1 MNTPKESGSFSLMAK
16 DEVNWWRSGYNVTE
30 DSMDSTGFHQV
41 PGGGADTGRDST
53 WHPGGGILDRWSSR
67 NWDNG
72 LQIESLD
79 ELDSFAVRTRNSIY
93 EITVLSRLTGE
104 VMVRGGRFF
113 PERTVTRLAGSS
125 LGGSFLKMGG
135 VYPGF
140 SLEFQDGARRIITSP
155 VQSVALT

>member
-1 MNTPKESGSFSLMAK
+1 
-16 DEVNWWRSGYNVTE
+16 
-30 DSMDSTGFHQV
+30 MDSTGHHNLV
-41 PGGGADTGRDST
+41 PAEADSQGST

-72 LQIESLD
+72 LQIEALED
-79 ELDSFAVRTRNSIY
+79 LDSIAVKTRNTVY
-93 EITVLSRLTGE
+93 EITVLSRFTGE
-104 VMVRGGRFF
+104 VLVRGGRFF
-113 PERTVTRLAGSS
+113 PERTPARLAGSS

-140 SLEFQDGARRIITSP
+140 SIEFQEGTRRIITSP

>member
-1 MNTPKESGSFSLMAK
+1 MNSTG
-16 DEVNWWRSGYNVTE
+16 
-30 DSMDSTGFHQV
+30 DSTTGVHRI
-41 PGGGADTGRDST
+41 PKGARPPAGGESA
-53 WHPGGGILDRWSSR
+53 WHPRGRILDRWAA
-67 NWDNG
+67 NTWENG
-72 LQIESLD
+72 LQLETLED
-79 ELDSFAVRTRNSIY
+79 LDSLAVRTKNSIY

-113 PERTVTRLAGSS
+113 PDRTVARLTGSS

-140 SLEFQDGARRIITSP
+140 SLEFQDGGRRIVTSQ